1 MTFGNSNK
9 KDKNKGKGSGN
20 SFGGAGGS
28 AILAAIAGGNVSG
41 LGFATTAEVQAA
53 QDAADAAA
61 QAAAQ
66 AAADAQTA
74 IDAVVADAVAEEA
87 TDTTQEA
94 TTDAEQATQDSDIA
108 DNAAALG
115 LLENAINQLSASQI
129 TQDNRLDA
137 VEAQLPDDDSSLQ
150 AQVDALE
157 ERTSLLGAEL
167 DFSHNGDLTRPDP
180 TAAQAAVYAGECTF
194 PTDTA
199 DVSLTISAEAVSGT
213 GGVLILIPDT
223 PGTVGINSNQTIN
236 TVFSPG
242 DFVSADVVDFLQN
255 AEELVFISENND
267 LLTDTELTREIVIP
281 SFTPGG
287 TFSVVLFAS
296 DGDTVTNPSVECGE
310 FTLPEEYDDTAV
322 VARLDAV
329 EAQLPDDDTA
339 LVARLDAIEAQLPD
353 DDSALVARLDAIEL
367 QLPDDDSALET
378 RLDAIEAQ
386 LPDDDSALQTQID
399 ENLFISN
406 LRSTDFNAADML
418 TDTRTNVPRFFAATS
433 NLVMDFGAGTQISL
447 QHNGVATTETQFINI
462 PAGSNVFYFQRSN
475 VNAAVPFIVV
485 CWSDAGVVSG
495 LQEPGQVLVSNG
507 QNNNPTYA
515 YPFGF
520 ERQQVAVD
528 EIVNPDNTD
537 VVAAALQLPALVGG
551 TYSVVAEFGWAL
563 DATTNNI
570 EVHLNLDGVEVNNNF
585 RQEGEPQ
592 DAAGAGGG
600 GTDQNI
606 RSSITLPDISFTAGD
621 TPLFEL
627 VFSADTLG
635 VQSAL
640 KGITLTFMRVG
651 D

>member
-9 KDKNKGKGSGN
+9 KDKSKGKGSGN

-28 AILAAIAGGNVSG
+28 AILAAIAGGNVSN

-53 QDAADAAA
+53 QAAADAAS

-74 IDAVVADAVAEEA
+74 INTVVADAVAEEA

-108 DNAAALG
+108 DNTAALG

-167 DFSHNGDLTRPDP
+167 DFSHNGNLTRPDP

-199 DVSLTISAEAVSGT
+199 DVSLTISAGAVSGT

-223 PGTVGINSNQTIN
+223 PGSVGINSNPAIN

-242 DFVSADVVDFLQN
+242 DFVPADVVDFIQN
-255 AEELVFISENND
+255 QDEFVFISENND

-296 DGDTVTNPSVECGE
+296 DGGTVTNPSVECGE

-353 DDSALVARLDAIEL
+353 DDSALE
-367 QLPDDDSALET
+367 S

-386 LPDDDSALQTQID
+386 LPDDDSALEARLDAIEAQLPDDDSTLVTRLDTID
-399 ENLFISN
+399 EQLPDNDRGETGQVIISQ
-406 LRSTDFNAADML
+406 
-418 TDTRTNVPRFFAATS
+418 
-433 NLVMDFGAGTQISL
+433 GAG
-447 QHNGVATTETQFINI
+447 
-462 PAGSNVFYFQRSN
+462 
-475 VNAAVPFIVV
+475 
-485 CWSDAGVVSG
+485 
-495 LQEPGQVLVSNG
+495 
-507 QNNNPTYA
+507 NNPIFV

-528 EIVNPDNTD
+528 EVINPDNTD
-537 VVAAALQLPALVGG
+537 IVAAALQLPALVGG

-592 DAAGAGGG
+592 DAAGTGGG
-600 GTDQNI
+600 GSDQSI
-606 RSSITLPDISFTAGD
+606 RSTITLPDRAFAAGD
-621 TPLFEL
+621 TPLYEL
-627 VFSADTLG
+627 VFSADTAG

-640 KGITLTFMRVG
+640 KGITITFMRVA